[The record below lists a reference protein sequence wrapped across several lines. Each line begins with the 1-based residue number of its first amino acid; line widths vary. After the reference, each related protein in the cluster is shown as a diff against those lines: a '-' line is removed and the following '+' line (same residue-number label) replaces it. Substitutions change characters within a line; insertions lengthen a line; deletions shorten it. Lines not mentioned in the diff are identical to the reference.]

1 MKNYPECKE
10 LIVHF
15 LLQNPNLLDK
25 NLHNIPKKK
34 LSFRS
39 VTNCVLRLIHS
50 VKFNAEIP
58 FSNVLT
64 PQAEEKHHP
73 GHGSS
78 KFVSYCVLSICPGN
92 TTIIFN
98 INCVLRLI
106 HSVKF
111 NAGIPFSNVFT
122 LQAEEK
128 RHPGHGS
135 SKFISN
141 PIQ

>member
-1 MKNYPECKE
+1 MDPDQTALLGFIVLAS
-10 LIVHF
+10 LIKLAIYSTHF

-78 KFVSYCVLSICPGN
+78 KFVS
-92 TTIIFN
+92 
-98 INCVLRLI
+98 
-106 HSVKF
+106 
-111 NAGIPFSNVFT
+111 
-122 LQAEEK
+122 
-128 RHPGHGS
+128 
-135 SKFISN
+135 N